1 MLNLSVRF
9 TADHLMNAASRTE
22 PCAMK
27 KRSIT
32 IEGHRTSI
40 SLETEFWKLLKLIAA
55 ERRQTV
61 AQLVRFVDRRRNG
74 GLSSALRLFVLK
86 QLSAKAGIDID
97 TPAGLKDT
105 PETAYNNDAGMSE
118 DKA

>member
-1 MLNLSVRF
+1 
-9 TADHLMNAASRTE
+9 
-22 PCAMK
+22 MK
-27 KRSIT
+27 KHSIT

-40 SLETEFWKLLKLIAA
+40 SLETEFWQLLKMIAA
-55 ERRQTV
+55 ERQRTV

-74 GLSSALRLFVLK
+74 GLSSALRLFVLA

-97 TPAGLKDT
+97 MLAGLQDT
-105 PETAYNNDAGMSE
+105 PKTAHNNEVGESE